1 MSIRPSTPPRARS
14 PRASSCPIPGSL
26 CGRECSSTSSS
37 RWISVFVEDASG
49 KLEPREVETG
59 ERSGD
64 AIQIVRGVAAGERV
78 ATRANF
84 LLDAESRI
92 TGAAPRALAPA
103 APPAPD
109 EVHR

>member
-1 MSIRPSTPPRARS
+1 MFVDVEFEIDLGEGVLIP
-14 PRASSCPIPGSL
+14 ASAVIDSGL
-26 CGRECSSTSSS
+26 KKV
-37 RWISVFVEDASG
+37 VFVESSAG

-64 AIQIVRGVAAGERV
+64 SVAIVRGVAAGERV

-92 TGAAPRALAPA
+92 TGAAPQPLPA
-103 APPAPD
+103 SAPPGG
-109 EVHR
+109 EHR